1 MPGLGVV
8 PKPRISAGFKTV
20 RSGGLSM
27 PKPPATPK
35 AGRLSP
41 TGGRIGGVPGKT
53 APRVPGPAKP
63 PAVPGMASKALLTNA
78 RRANGRWGFKATP
91 LAQVLGKAP
100 YKRKPGHV
108 MPVGGDFMKGI
119 SMSEREYVI
128 EKSVRSYTSGV
139 LDRTDRRIAR
149 ADRPFFGAPPSG
161 ARRVKRNAKFLAVE
175 SMNTPTGRKVVRG
188 VQQFGREMDPN
199 RNVGA
204 KVMSR
209 MGVAQIGE
217 GAAALAA
224 NRGMRGYAPEIAR
237 GLKGV
242 LLRKSMPKGL
252 ARAPRWGVRAE
263 DSEAANIF
271 GHRRRLMH
279 ETGREAGR
287 DIARGQ
293 REFADDD
300 IRQMRQL
307 KRNSRKEWANY
318 QEKGPG
324 FLMPAAKPKRRRVL
338 P

>member
-108 MPVGGDFMKGI
+108 MPVGGDFMKG
-119 SMSEREYVI
+119 STVSEREY
-128 EKSVRSYTSGV
+128 
-139 LDRTDRRIAR
+139 LIA
-149 ADRPFFGAPPSG
+149 
-161 ARRVKRNAKFLAVE
+161 K
-175 SMNTPTGRKVVRG
+175 
-188 VQQFGREMDPN
+188 
-199 RNVGA
+199 
-204 KVMSR
+204 
-209 MGVAQIGE
+209 
-217 GAAALAA
+217 
-224 NRGMRGYAPEIAR
+224 
-237 GLKGV
+237 GL
-242 LLRKSMPKGL
+242 PKGL
-252 ARAPRWGVRAE
+252 ARAPRFGVRGDDA
-263 DSEAANIF
+263 EAANIF

-300 IRQMRQL
+300 ISQMRQL

>member
-1 MPGLGVV
+1 
-8 PKPRISAGFKTV
+8 
-20 RSGGLSM
+20 
-27 PKPPATPK
+27 
-35 AGRLSP
+35 
-41 TGGRIGGVPGKT
+41 
-53 APRVPGPAKP
+53 
-63 PAVPGMASKALLTNA
+63 MASKALLTNA

-108 MPVGGDFMKGI
+108 MPVGGDFMKG
-119 SMSEREYVI
+119 STVSEREY
-128 EKSVRSYTSGV
+128 
-139 LDRTDRRIAR
+139 LIAK
-149 ADRPFFGAPPSG
+149 ALPKIP
-161 ARRVKRNAKFLAVE
+161 
-175 SMNTPTGRKVVRG
+175 PTGNMLKVGPLKVNRRKVRNIAMEL
-188 VQQFGREMDPN
+188 GRQMDPN

-237 GLKGV
+237 GLKSV